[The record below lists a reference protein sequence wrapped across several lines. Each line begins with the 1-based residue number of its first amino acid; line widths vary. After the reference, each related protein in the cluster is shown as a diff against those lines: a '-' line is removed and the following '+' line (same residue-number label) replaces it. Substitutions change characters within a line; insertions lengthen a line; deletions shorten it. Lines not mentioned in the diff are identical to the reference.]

1 MYFDDKDVFLI
12 SGEINRQCFITFSQS
27 LNSIQNKKPQ
37 AVLFLSTYGGEP
49 GAGYRITRL
58 LQHSYSHIRFV
69 IPYMCKSTGTL
80 MAIGANELAMS
91 DLSEFGPLDI
101 QVRRNDEFYEHS
113 SGLDLVES
121 MNFINEQMRK
131 SFAETLVD
139 IKMGSRLTTKLC
151 GDFATKIS
159 SSIAEPLYSQI
170 DPQRL
175 GELQRAMKITSQYGS
190 RLRKRSQSIS
200 EEGLSRLVTSYPE
213 HGFVIDKEEAKELFS
228 TVTNT
233 NEQEEVIINLFNG
246 IFMNPSQQI
255 VLPITLEVLRDCNGY
270 ERISKSFDESS
281 DAYTSSKQQRKE
293 HRKDTKTKQPSKPI
307 PSEQQSLEQQDST
320 TEESSPN

>member
-1 MYFDDKDVFLI
+1 MYFEDKDVYLM
-12 SGEINRQCFITFSQS
+12 SGEINKQCFIAFSKILAS
-27 LNSIQNKKPQ
+27 VTEKKPK

-58 LQHSYSHIRFV
+58 LQRSYQHIRFV

-80 MAIGANELAMS
+80 MAIGANELAMG

-121 MNFINEQMRK
+121 MNFINEQMRR

-139 IKMGSRLTTKLC
+139 IRMGSRLTTKLC

-159 SSIAEPLYSQI
+159 ASIAEPLYSQI

-175 GELQRAMKITSQYGS
+175 GELQRAMKITSQYGF
-190 RLRKRSQSIS
+190 RLKERSQSIT
-200 EEGLSRLVTSYPE
+200 EEGLNKLVTSYHE
-213 HGFVIDKEEAKELFS
+213 HGFVIDKEEAREIFS
-228 TVTNT
+228 TVTDT
-233 NEQEEVIINLFNG
+233 NEHEEAVIKLFNEL
-246 IFMNPSQQI
+246 FMTPSRQI
-255 VLPITLEVLRDCNGY
+255 VSTITLDTLRGCNGY
-270 ERISKSFDESS
+270 EQIQETFEGSSRASSSNERPAEEYGGVSENQLPSESVP
-281 DAYTSSKQQRKE
+281 D
-293 HRKDTKTKQPSKPI
+293 
-307 PSEQQSLEQQDST
+307 EQQSVDTRNLQERHP
-320 TEESSPN
+320 EG